1 MRPVVV
7 SKTGVGYSTPV
18 VLDQYLTPEN
28 CGLAAIVTG
37 TVTYSLEISQDDPFA
52 TYATDY
58 NTNGN
63 WFTLTG
69 FSPAVSVT
77 TPSNLAYP
85 ARAIRINIA
94 TGTGSVTLTVNQVG
108 VR

>member
-7 SKTGVGYSTPV
+7 SKTGVGFSTPV

-28 CGLAAIVTG
+28 CGLAAIVNG
-37 TVTYSLEISQDDPFA
+37 TATFALEISQDDPFG

-63 WFTLTG
+63 WTALTG
-69 FSPAVSVT
+69 FSPAVTVT
-77 TPSNLAYP
+77 TFSNLAYP
-85 ARAIRINIA
+85 AKAVRINITVG
-94 TGTGSVTLTVNQVG
+94 TGTVTLTVNQAG